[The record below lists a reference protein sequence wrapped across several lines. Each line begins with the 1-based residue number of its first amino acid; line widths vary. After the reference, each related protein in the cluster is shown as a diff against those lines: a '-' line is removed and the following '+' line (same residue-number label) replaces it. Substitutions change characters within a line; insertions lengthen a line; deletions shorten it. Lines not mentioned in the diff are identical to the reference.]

1 MSKKVT
7 ESQKKEIINAF
18 ISGNSIKDIA
28 TLYGFTVSTITRQI
42 KKIIGEKEFSKIK
55 NSDFFNTKNTKNKS
69 KFIENNYSQK
79 DLNNVESLNNN
90 FDNNENNFYE
100 IKPLI
105 DDIELDKQKDISSQS
120 LKDIKFPNMVYI
132 VIEKEIEIKPKLLYE
147 FPEWRFLPKED
158 LERYAIEIFHDQK
171 EAKRSCTNNQKLLK
185 VPNPDVFLIA
195 SKKMKAKG
203 ISRLVYGE
211 KLIAL

>member
-7 ESQKKEIINAF
+7 EAQKKEIINAF
-18 ISGNSIKDIA
+18 ISGKSTKEIA
-28 TLYGFTVSTITRQI
+28 IFYGFTVNTITRQI
-42 KKIIGEKEFSKIK
+42 KKIIGEKEFYKIK
-55 NSDFFNTKNTKNKS
+55 NSDLSNPKNTTNESTIK
-69 KFIENNYSQK
+69 ENIYPQQ
-79 DLNNVESLNNN
+79 DLNNGEIFNNKH
-90 FDNNENNFYE
+90 ENNFYE
-100 IKPLI
+100 IKPLT
-105 DDIELDKQKDISSQS
+105 DFIELDKQKEISSQS
-120 LKDIKFPNMVYI
+120 LNDIKFPNIVYI

-147 FPEWRFLPKED
+147 FPDWRFLPKED

-185 VPNPDVFLIA
+185 VPNPNVFLIA

-203 ISRLVYGE
+203 ITRLVYGE

>member
-1 MSKKVT
+1 LSKKVT
-7 ESQKKEIINAF
+7 EAQKKEIINDF
-18 ISGNSIKDIA
+18 ISGKSTKEIA
-28 TLYGFTVSTITRQI
+28 GFYGFTVNTITRQI

-55 NSDFFNTKNTKNKS
+55 NSDLSNPKNTTDES
-69 KFIENNYSQK
+69 STIENIYPQH
-79 DLNNVESLNNN
+79 DLNNGSTLNNN
-90 FDNNENNFYE
+90 HENTFYE
-100 IKPLI
+100 IKPLT
-105 DDIELDKQKDISSQS
+105 DGIELDKQKEISSQS
-120 LKDIKFPNMVYI
+120 LNDIKFPNIVYI

-185 VPNPDVFLIA
+185 VPNPNVFSMA